1 MDSKDHTIFYS
12 SNTNNTF
19 GTEFVVREDL
29 KGVVMGFQPLNVR
42 MCTLRI
48 RARFFSITFICVH
61 VPTEEADDED
71 KESFYDKLE
80 ATYNWV
86 PGHDVKIVLGDTNA
100 KIGKRQF
107 IDQLLEGTVCIRSA
121 TTTE

>member
-1 MDSKDHTIFYS
+1 
-12 SNTNNTF
+12 
-19 GTEFVVREDL
+19 
-29 KGVVMGFQPLNVR
+29 

-61 VPTEEADDED
+61 VLTEEADDED

-107 IDQLLEGTVCIRSA
+107 IDQLLEGTVCIMSA